1 MMNNPSV
8 TSFYQLATE
17 TILDIFEY
25 LSSNDIIYAFFDF
38 NQRFNSIIL
47 EYQHVLK
54 RFETPTRNLNFWQNI
69 LPIIGSNIEQLIITT
84 INFTSLNLFSNLK
97 SVIICSRFEIDPD
110 QLNSI
115 LQNKQLDKL
124 NSLKI
129 KSEIYYKNYN
139 LNSTKKIF
147 QNRCYSGNSL
157 ETPQCWSTL
166 LTSDIE
172 VLKYLTINKNI
183 HSLSLN
189 LFDFDNLISLL
200 RHTPNLRDLN
210 IIGTTFSPRHTLT
223 NNRNWSTI
231 KLEKFYFTAPIDDHI
246 TWTYGHYFLPL
257 IDLIKQF
264 SSSLICLSIDL
275 SQKWM
280 LEEGD
285 NKFDGIT
292 LKKQLL
298 ESMIKLK
305 KFHLYVRLKRASNT
319 LIKYQLPTF
328 DNDFWF
334 EHNWSF
340 GTHGNY
346 LYTLPFH
353 FDKIYDFIH
362 FDHIDSN
369 YSKILNFPFTWY
381 HVKSIDLSKCP
392 NLNSN
397 LIKQIKIKMPNL
409 KSVTLNSERIND
421 SYTNEYETTLDS
433 INTVHCEG
441 EFIKNIK
448 QWLIYILPNAKHL
461 VLSYSPQTTTQLSKK
476 MEFLQKLHA
485 YFRDDPIITDYV
497 YFPKI
502 QNVEIK
508 LLLKDVDD
516 LYNYVLRLVKEILE
530 IFKNLKSF
538 IFHFYQIDNYS
549 VNEPFTDLN
558 KMITLLN
565 MDQISK
571 KYQIKHIYHHLQ
583 FVKKNNE

>member
-1 MMNNPSV
+1 MTHKNSL
-8 TSFYQLATE
+8 TSFDQLATE

-25 LSSNDIIYAFFDF
+25 LSPNDIIYAFFDF
-38 NQRFNSIIL
+38 NQRLNSIIF
-47 EYQHVLK
+47 EYQYLFK
-54 RFETPTRNLNFWQNI
+54 NFETPTTNLNFWQNI

-84 INFTSLNLFSNLK
+84 IDFSSLNLFSNLK
-97 SVIICSRFEIDPD
+97 SLIIHSPFEIDPD

-115 LQNKQLDKL
+115 FQSKQFEKL

-147 QNRCYSGNSL
+147 QYKYYSADSL
-157 ETPQCWSTL
+157 ETPECWSTL
-166 LTSDIE
+166 LTSDIQ
-172 VLKYLTINKNI
+172 VIKYLTINKNI

-200 RHTPNLRDLN
+200 RHTPNLKDLN
-210 IIGTTFSPRHTLT
+210 VIGNSFCRRRTLT
-223 NNRNWSTI
+223 TTRNWPEI
-231 KLEKFYFTAPIDDHI
+231 KLKKFYFTATIDDHV
-246 TWTYGHYFLPL
+246 TWTYEHYFLPL
-257 IDLIKQF
+257 TDLIKQF

-275 SQKWM
+275 SQNWI
-280 LEEGD
+280 LENGD

-298 ESMIKLK
+298 ESMIELK
-305 KFHLYVRLKRASNT
+305 TFHLYVKLKRASNS

-328 DNDFWF
+328 DNEFWL

-340 GTHGNY
+340 GTHENY

-353 FDKIYDFIH
+353 FNKIYDFID
-362 FDHIDSN
+362 FDHIESN
-369 YSKILNFPFTWY
+369 YSKILHSPFTWY

-409 KSVTLNSERIND
+409 ISITLNSERIND
-421 SYTNEYETTLDS
+421 LYTNEYETTLDS
-433 INTVHCEG
+433 ITTVHCEG
-441 EFIKNIK
+441 EFIENIK
-448 QWLIYILPNAKHL
+448 QWLIYVLPNVKHL
-461 VLSYSPQTTTQLSKK
+461 VLSYSPQPTTQLSKK
-476 MEFLQKLHA
+476 MKFLQKLHT
-485 YFRDDPIITDYV
+485 YFRDDRITTDYL
-497 YFPKI
+497 YFSKI
-502 QNVEIK
+502 QDVEIK

-530 IFKNLKSF
+530 MFKNLKFF
-538 IFHFYQIDNYS
+538 IFNFYRINYS
-549 VNEPFTDLN
+549 FNEPFIELN

-565 MDQISK
+565 MDKISK
-571 KYQIKHIYHHLQ
+571 NYQIKHIYHHLQ
-583 FVKKNNE
+583 FVKKEQ